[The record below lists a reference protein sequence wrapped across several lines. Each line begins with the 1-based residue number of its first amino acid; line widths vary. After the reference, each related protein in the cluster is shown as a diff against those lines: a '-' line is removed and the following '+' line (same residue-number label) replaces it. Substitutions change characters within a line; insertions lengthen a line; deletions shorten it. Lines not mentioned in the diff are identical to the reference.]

1 MDNPIDVFTKLQT
14 LGAFFVP
21 LIAICLLGL
30 LLLED
35 ELGHNDIGKDLGNLW
50 KSFKRRLNSTKIATK
65 VSKPDEM
72 ELRVLSRLQTYF
84 KQPGHSHT
92 VTQHSR
98 CIEFQNWDCDIYGD
112 LYLITDRGRLAILA
126 KLLNDNGFSIS
137 YQANDMCG
145 GKCWD
150 IWKPTGNEKPAF
162 LNFQ

>member
-1 MDNPIDVFTKLQT
+1 MDNSIDVFVKLQT
-14 LGAFFVP
+14 MGIIIVSLF
-21 LIAICLLGL
+21 AICLIGL
-30 LLLED
+30 LKD
-35 ELGHNDIGKDLGNLW
+35 ELGLDDTAKRLAELW

-65 VSKPDEM
+65 VSKPDES

-84 KQPGHSHT
+84 RQPGHSHT

-112 LYLITDRGRLAILA
+112 LYLITDKGRLAILA

-162 LNFQ
+162 LYFP

>member
-1 MDNPIDVFTKLQT
+1 MDNSIDVFTKLQT
-14 LGAFFVP
+14 LGLFVVP
-21 LIAICLLGL
+21 LFAICLIGL
-30 LLLED
+30 LKD
-35 ELGHNDIGKDLGNLW
+35 ELGLNDTVKTMANLW
-50 KSFKRRLNSTKIATK
+50 KSFNRRLNSTKIATK
-65 VSKPDEM
+65 VSKPDES

-112 LYLITDRGRLAILA
+112 LYLITDKGRLAILA

-162 LNFQ
+162 LYFP

>member
-1 MDNPIDVFTKLQT
+1 MDNSIDVFTKLQT
-14 LGAFFVP
+14 LGLFVVP
-21 LIAICLLGL
+21 LFAICLIGL
-30 LLLED
+30 LKD
-35 ELGHNDIGKDLGNLW
+35 ELGVNDIGKDLGKLW
-50 KSFKRRLNSTKIATK
+50 KWSKRRLNSTKIATK
-65 VSKPDEM
+65 VLTPDES

-84 KQPGHSHT
+84 SKPGHSHT

-98 CIEFQNWDCDIYGD
+98 HILFCNLECDIYAD
-112 LYLITDRGRLAILA
+112 LYLITDKGRLAILA

-162 LNFQ
+162 LYFS

>member
-1 MDNPIDVFTKLQT
+1 MDNSIDVFTKLQT

-35 ELGHNDIGKDLGNLW
+35 ELGHNDIGKDLGNMW

-72 ELRVLSRLQTYF
+72 ELRVLSKVQTYF

-98 CIEFQNWDCDIYGD
+98 CIEFQNWSCDIYGD

-145 GKCWD
+145 GQCWD
-150 IWKPTGNEKPAF
+150 IWKPTSNEKPAF
-162 LNFQ
+162 LYFP